1 MNKDVIYID
10 VEDDIT
16 AIIGKV
22 KSSKEKIVALVPPKR
37 IGVLQS
43 AVNLRLLAR
52 AATQSNKHL
61 VLISNNS
68 ALMALASAAKV
79 PVAKNL
85 QSKPELPEIAALDI
99 DNGDDVIDGAQL
111 PIGDHA
117 RTAESASGM
126 GTVAFGSAAVDAA
139 LSEDAAT
146 TSPRA
151 TPPAPGEP
159 LGKPKAKSGMKVPNF
174 NTFRKKL
181 ILIIGG
187 GVLLLGLLI
196 WGIFFAPRATVMIT
210 ARTTD
215 SSVNAKVTLDSS
227 LATSASGATLKSINQ
242 QLKKDASVEFDATGT
257 KDVGEKSKGQVVFRN
272 CESASPVA
280 VPAGTGVS
288 ANGRTY
294 ITDSAATVPGGS
306 GGFGGCSSPG
316 VSSAVGIVA
325 QEIGES
331 YNTPSNT
338 TFSVAGH
345 SSSSSTVY
353 FRANA
358 TTDITGGSQ
367 RQVKVVSG
375 DDIQKATDQLAQQN
389 SDAIKKQLSEQ
400 FEDNITVIDQTFKI
414 DRGTP
419 QSAPAVDQ
427 EVTGNTK
434 PKLTASITYTLSGV
448 ENTDLTKFL
457 DDYFNKQ
464 LDGNS
469 EQRVYDNGAKNLTF
483 TNVAPGETGFVGN
496 LVATA
501 KIGPKIN
508 DEEIKKTA
516 MGKRFGEI
524 QSSIESIQGVDEV
537 DVKFWPFWVSSAP
550 NDTKKISVEFNL
562 NDAQ

>member
-22 KSSKEKIVALVPPKR
+22 KDAKEKIVALVPPKR

-52 AATQSNKHL
+52 AADQGNKRL
-61 VLISNNS
+61 VLISSNS

-99 DNGDDVIDGAQL
+99 DNGEDIIDGAQL
-111 PIGDHA
+111 PVGELA
-117 RTAESASGM
+117 KTADNGM
-126 GTVAFGSAAVDAA
+126 GTVAFGDSAVDDVIGQNPAGA
-139 LSEDAAT
+139 G
-146 TSPRA
+146 PKA
-151 TPPAPGEP
+151 TPPAAGEA
-159 LGKPKAKSGMKVPNF
+159 LRKPKTKSGIKVPNF
-174 NTFRKKL
+174 NMFRKKL

-187 GVLLLGLLI
+187 GVFLLGFLV
-196 WGIFFAPRATVMIT
+196 WAIFFAPHATVVIT

-215 SSVNAKVTLDSS
+215 ASVNAKVALDAT
-227 LATSASGATLKSINQ
+227 LATSASASTLKSSVQ
-242 QLKKDASVEFDATGT
+242 QVKKDASVDFDATGS

-272 CESASPVA
+272 CESMSAVTVA
-280 VPAGTGVS
+280 AGTAVS
-288 ANGRTY
+288 ANGRNYLTQ
-294 ITDSAATVPGGS
+294 SEVSVPGGS

-325 QEIGES
+325 EDIGEN

-345 SSSSSTVY
+345 ASGSTTVY

-358 TTDITGGSQ
+358 STDITGGSK
-367 RQVKVVSG
+367 RQVKVVSA

-389 SDAIKKQLSEQ
+389 SDEIKTQLKKQFSSD
-400 FEDNITVIDQTFKI
+400 FVVIDQTFKI
-414 DRGTP
+414 DRGAP
-419 QSAPAVDQ
+419 QSTPAADQ
-427 EVTGNTK
+427 EVAAGAK
-434 PKLTASITYTLSGV
+434 AKLTASITYSLSGV
-448 ENTDLTKFL
+448 VKADLTKYL

-464 LDGNS
+464 LSSKDD
-469 EQRVYDNGAKNLTF
+469 QRVYDNGLKGVTF
-483 TNVAPGETGFVGN
+483 TNVAPATPGYAAN
-496 LVATA
+496 IVATA
-501 KIGPKIN
+501 KIGPKIDDN
-508 DEEIKKTA
+508 AIKETVK
-516 MGKRFGEI
+516 GKRFGDI
-524 QSSIESIQGVDEV
+524 QSSIESTDGVDNV

-562 NDAQ
+562 SNGSK